1 MWFREAHNGSM
12 GIFQQ
17 RPEEP
22 TEWAG
27 LPADP
32 WEPRAPAELLP
43 DPIATEIV
51 LPGVD
56 VQIQS
61 IAIPLNPEP
70 VALDS
75 GDD

>member
-1 MWFREAHNGSM
+1 M

-32 WEPRAPAELLP
+32 WEPRAPAEILP
-43 DPIATEIV
+43 DPVATEIV
-51 LPGVD
+51 MPGSTVP
-56 VQIQS
+56 IES
-61 IAIPLNPEP
+61 ITISLSPAPSAGADGHGE
-70 VALDS
+70 D
-75 GDD
+75 